1 MDNEF
6 LDKFLWR
13 SGSELLV
20 EVDHEKMFDAQ
31 VADQSDFVL
40 RGSEQVRRVLRTQ
53 HFEWMRI
60 KSHCYRRPLCR
71 TGMIRRSGNYGLVT
85 KMNAIKN
92 SDGEKERAMQLSQL
106 GNGVQRFHQW
116 NDE

>member
-40 RGSEQVRRVLRTQ
+40 RGSEQVRRVLRAQ
-53 HFEWMRI
+53 HFERVRI
-60 KSHCYRRPLCR
+60 KSHYNWRPLCR
-71 TGMIRRSGNYGLVT
+71 IGVTRGSGNHGLVT
-85 KMNAIKN
+85 KMDAIKN
-92 SDGEKERAMQLSQL
+92 SDGEKERAMQLGQL

>member
-1 MDNEF
+1 MYNEF
-6 LDKFLWR
+6 LDKFLWQ

-40 RGSEQVRRVLRTQ
+40 RRSEQVRCVLRAQ
-53 HFEWMRI
+53 HFERVRI

-85 KMNAIKN
+85 KMNTIKN
-92 SDGEKERAMQLSQL
+92 SDGEKERAMQLGQL

>member
-1 MDNEF
+1 MHNEL

-13 SGSELLV
+13 SGSELPV
-20 EVDHEKMFDAQ
+20 EVDHQKMFDAQ

-53 HFEWMRI
+53 HFERVWI
-60 KSHCYRRPLCR
+60 KSHYNRRSIGR
-71 TGMIRRSGNYGLVT
+71 TGMTRGSGNYGLVT
-85 KMNAIKN
+85 KMNTIKN
-92 SDGEKERAMQLSQL
+92 SDGEKERAMQLGQL

>member
-1 MDNEF
+1 MHNEL

-13 SGSELLV
+13 SGSELPV
-20 EVDHEKMFDAQ
+20 EVDHQKMFDAQ

-53 HFEWMRI
+53 HFERVRI
-60 KSHCYRRPLCR
+60 KSHYNRRSLGR
-71 TGMIRRSGNYGLVT
+71 TGMTRGSGNHGLVT
-85 KMNAIKN
+85 KRNAIKN
-92 SDGEKERAMQLSQL
+92 SDCEKERATQLRQL
-106 GNGVQRFHQW
+106 GNGVERFHQW